1 MPRMVTCAGKRRVAS
16 LRGARLVAGPGIE
29 MDELKA
35 RSQLGAKHLERT
47 PYLRVLGVVV
57 DDLDDDVG
65 VIEVGKRGQ
74 RLSDDLDRLVVAGDL
89 DGNGRL
95 IRGFG
100 AMGDSGPPAED
111 VQDLEQVI
119 DAERPGARLEPE
131 QDEGTGDPQETQA
144 VDTRLSA
151 RIDQVHD
158 RRHQQSREELSGEE
172 APLRKV

>member
-1 MPRMVTCAGKRRVAS
+1 
-16 LRGARLVAGPGIE
+16 

-65 VIEVGKRGQ
+65 VIDVGKRGQ
-74 RLSDDLDRLVVAGDL
+74 RLSEDLDRLVVAGDL

-100 AMGDSGPPAED
+100 AMGDSAPPAED
-111 VQDLEQVI
+111 VQDLEQVVH
-119 DAERPGARLEPE
+119 AQRQGTRLEQE
-131 QDEGTGDPQETQA
+131 QDERTGDAQETQA
-144 VDTRLSA
+144 VDERLSA

-158 RRHQQSREELSGEE
+158 RRHQQGGQQLSGEE
-172 APLRKV
+172 APLRKVAARLDDRAHAEQRKNGRRHGIVHDQPR